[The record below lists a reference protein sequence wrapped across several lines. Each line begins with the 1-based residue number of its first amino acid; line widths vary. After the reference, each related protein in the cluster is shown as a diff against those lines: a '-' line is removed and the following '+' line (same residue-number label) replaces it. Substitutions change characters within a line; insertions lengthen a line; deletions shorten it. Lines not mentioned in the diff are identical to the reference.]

1 MREEGKGIRERGTRK
16 AELWLALAVVAV
28 GAVIVAAFVLKNGE
42 AVSRPLEQK
51 ETSASRIAAAV
62 PSKGAADLPERSGR
76 EIGRASPV
84 AGEIAPHSDETED
97 KEESAE
103 SDSNE
108 ELQTE
113 DEKREAEEEMLVNAF
128 DDLTDKWQEPSAK
141 GVTMADI
148 DNFAKSFRTIPKE
161 RRDECIHRALNL
173 IPDENVML
181 LAGVLMDKTM
191 DKEIVET
198 VYDDILNRDEDVKEP
213 ILQQIF
219 KDKTHPCWADTAWIL
234 DVTGE
239 LPKAK

>member
-1 MREEGKGIRERGTRK
+1 MREEGRGK
-16 AELWLALAVVAV
+16 VKLWLMLAAVAV
-28 GAVIVAAFVLKNGE
+28 GALIAVFLLTRQDAASTADVMSRRAGE
-42 AVSRPLEQK
+42 ETKSRPTDERTATVDA
-51 ETSASRIAAAV
+51 TSRRVEDGQGESILTRQDAA
-62 PSKGAADLPERSGR
+62 
-76 EIGRASPV
+76 
-84 AGEIAPHSDETED
+84 
-97 KEESAE
+97 SAE
-103 SDSNE
+103 E
-108 ELQTE
+108 EPEFDAPQTE
-113 DEKREAEEEMLVNAF
+113 EEKREAEETKLVDAF
-128 DDLTDKWQEPSAK
+128 DGLTDKWQKPSK
-141 GVTMADI
+141 SGVTMADV
-148 DNFAKSFRTIPKE
+148 DNFAKAFRKIPKA

-198 VYDDILNRDEDVKEP
+198 VYSDILNRDEDVKKP

>member
-1 MREEGKGIRERGTRK
+1 MREEGTGKVK
-16 AELWLALAVVAV
+16 LWLALAAVAV
-28 GAVIVAAFVLKNGE
+28 VIAIGVFAFWKGE
-42 AVSRPLEQK
+42 AVSRPLQQK
-51 ETSASRIAAAV
+51 GKSTSRIAEAV
-62 PSKGAADLPERSGR
+62 PSKGSSAKSERSGQ
-76 EIGRASPV
+76 EDVSSLSEEDEKDV
-84 AGEIAPHSDETED
+84 EAPEN
-97 KEESAE
+97 AP
-103 SDSNE
+103 
-108 ELQTE
+108 QTE
-113 DEKREAEEEMLVNAF
+113 EEKREAEEEKLVDAF

-148 DNFAKSFRTIPKE
+148 DNFAQSFRKIPKA
-161 RRDECIHRALNL
+161 RQDECIHRALNL

-198 VYDDILNRDEDVKEP
+198 VYSDVLNRDEDVKKP

-239 LPKAK
+239 LPK